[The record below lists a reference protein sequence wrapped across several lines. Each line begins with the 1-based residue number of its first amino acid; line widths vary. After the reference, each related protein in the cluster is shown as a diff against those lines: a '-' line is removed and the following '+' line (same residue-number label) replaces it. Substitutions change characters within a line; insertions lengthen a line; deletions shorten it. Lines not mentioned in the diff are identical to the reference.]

1 MTHRSL
7 IQRAGAALLLAS
19 LPAVLFYCGKGHTL
33 LLDTNA
39 VTIDGKEYAS
49 ADTVNVAVDGHGPE
63 SMGRAE
69 RAQVTVGGPRHTIAI
84 EVATDDRK
92 VVRRI
97 SIPTFM
103 DTALVSV
110 PAILGGAPRER
121 WVTQFVAPPPEE
133 VPAEQ
138 IRLSDAPASPEG
150 ATGAPAAPG
159 QPAPAT
165 PPAPKP

>member
-1 MTHRSL
+1 MNARSL
-7 IQRAGAALLLAS
+7 VQRTGAVVFLAALS
-19 LPAVLFYCGKGHTL
+19 TVLFYCGKGHTL

-39 VTIDGKEYAS
+39 VTIAGKEYAS
-49 ADTVNVAVDGHGPE
+49 ADTVNVSVDGKNPE

-92 VVRRI
+92 VVQRI
-97 SIPTFM
+97 SVPTFM

-110 PAILGGAPRER
+110 PAILGGAPREH
-121 WVTQFVAPPPEE
+121 WVTRFVPPPPEE

-138 IRLSDAPASPEG
+138 IQMSEAPTAAPSSPAASAG
-150 ATGAPAAPG
+150 TAPAAP
-159 QPAPAT
+159 
-165 PPAPKP
+165 KP

>member
-110 PAILGGAPRER
+110 PAILGGAPRQH
-121 WVTQFVAPPPEE
+121 WVTKFTAPPSGDAP
-133 VPAEQ
+133 VEQ
-138 IRLSDAPASPEG
+138 IQQQESSIVL
-150 ATGAPAAPG
+150 AAP
-159 QPAPAT
+159 PSAAVT
-165 PPAPKP
+165 KP